1 MKMLGRLFYISIIM
15 NLAFII
21 TACKREISESAHERV
36 SEVSFDSPIFDFGTI
51 PQAKTINHT
60 FRLINHGTN
69 EMSVIMVKVS
79 CTCTLVASN
88 LTEKILPAKG
98 ELLVP
103 ITYNSGEREGQTESS
118 VNLLLLN
125 GQNRI
130 TEVKATI
137 RGRVD
142 PEFSPSKILMD
153 FGVLFP
159 GQSVT
164 QTVVIRPHKMNI
176 PPLLEGQT
184 HFGPFVVNV
193 HYQVDNSGAKSN
205 SIVTVVFAAPP
216 LMHHQDFSKSFD
228 LATSSKLVPK
238 ITTNIKAEIKPEVE
252 ITPGLLV
259 INQSDVTEESNF
271 LLQSRQPSRVVRIY
285 SKSLT
290 NRGDMQINYRMRDSD
305 GSGWNLAH
313 RFQISNL
320 ELADA
325 TQINVELLIQRDAGA
340 EEARLVSAEIKS
352 LEH

>member
-1 MKMLGRLFYISIIM
+1 MALFTMS
-15 NLAFII
+15 
-21 TACKREISESAHERV
+21 CKRDVSKPAQEEKG
-36 SEVSFDSPIFDFGTI
+36 SEVSFDSSVFDFGTI
-51 PQAKTINHT
+51 PQAKIINHT
-60 FRLINHGTN
+60 FRLMNHGTN

-88 LTEKILPAKG
+88 LVEQTLPAGG

-118 VNLLLLN
+118 VSLLILN
-125 GQNRI
+125 GQNKM
-130 TEVKATI
+130 TGVKATM

-142 PEFSPSKILMD
+142 PEFSPSKKLLD

-164 QTVVIRPHKMNI
+164 QTMVVQPRKMNT
-176 PPLLEGQT
+176 PPLLEVQT
-184 HFGPFVVNV
+184 NFGPFVVNV
-193 HYQVDNSGAKSN
+193 HHQVDNSGAKSN
-205 SIVTVVFAAPP
+205 SIVTVVFSAPP
-216 LMHHQDFSKSFD
+216 LMRHQDFSRSFD
-228 LATSSKLVPK
+228 LVSSSKLVPK
-238 ITTNIKAEIKPEVE
+238 LTTNIKAGIKPEVE
-252 ITPGLLV
+252 ITPELLV
-259 INQSDVTEESNF
+259 ISKNDAAEESHF
-271 LLQSRQPSRVVRIY
+271 LLQSGRPSRVVRIY

-290 NRGDMQINYRMRDSD
+290 NAGDMKINYRMQDSD

-325 TQINVELLIQRDAGA
+325 TQIDVELLIQRDAGA